1 MTSMSHCCADW
12 ADTRFQHLTSYPV
25 VADSIGYVQ
34 KNPYG
39 AKGIDIANSAYSS
52 FVKPFLPYFQT
63 PYSYTKPYVARV
75 DQLGDSVLTKFDERV
90 PILKTE
96 TAEIKSTAIDYAH
109 WPLKKA
115 SEGTDWITSTYSQEY
130 KKCGGDGV
138 VAGGKAAITSTLILS
153 SDVLGWLSSFL
164 VAKKEQA
171 KDAVKEKTQQ

>member
-1 MTSMSHCCADW
+1 MSMDRNDGADLP
-12 ADTRFQHLTSYPV
+12 FQHITSYPV
-25 VADSIGYVQ
+25 LADGIHYVQ

-39 AKGIDIANSAYSS
+39 ARSIDIANSAYSS

-63 PYSYTKPYVARV
+63 PYSYTKPYVAKV
-75 DQLGDSVLTKFDERV
+75 DQLGDTFLTKLDERV

-96 TAEIKSTAIDYAH
+96 TAEIKSTAFDYAH

-115 SEGTDWITSTYSQEY
+115 SEGTDWVTGTYSQEY

-138 VAGGKAAITSTLILS
+138 VAGSKAAITSTLILS

-171 KDAVKEKTQQ
+171 KDAIKDKTQQ